1 MAARA
6 NQESHDA
13 QPAAPVGGEAT
24 LRGHDETKYDDLFHQ
39 AAEAARAT
47 STEQSMTLMQG
58 LKTYPHAVGWSVLI
72 STAIVMEGFDKVLIN
87 SLFANTAFREKYGD
101 QQPDGTYELT
111 ATWQT
116 ALSIASMAGE
126 VVGLGINGVVAE
138 RFGYRKTIIASMFLV
153 IAFIFIVFFAQT
165 TSHLLAGQV
174 LLGLPWGVFQTI
186 TVAYAAEVCPT
197 ALRAYL
203 TTYVNLCWV
212 IGQFIASG
220 VLRGLAD
227 RDDKWSYKIPFAL
240 QWVWPIPIMIGVYL
254 APESPW
260 WLVRRD
266 RREEAKHAL
275 LRLTARNHDSNVDL
289 DLDATLSMME
299 QTNAMEKAL
308 TAGSSYIDC
317 FRGTNLRR
325 TEISCLT
332 WFAQIFS
339 GVAFMSYSTYFYEQA
354 GLATQHA
361 FSMTMAQYG
370 LGAIGTLLSWV
381 LMVRFG
387 RRTLYLSGI
396 VGMFILLVIIGSVGA
411 AIDSKTN
418 AGAGWAI
425 GSMLLLLTM
434 IYDMT
439 VGPVCYA
446 LVSEV
451 ASTRLRSKTI
461 VLARSTYNVGNI
473 VVSIIAPRMLN
484 PTAWDWG
491 AKGGFFWAGCG
502 TLCFAW
508 AFFRLP
514 EPKGRTYGELDVLFE
529 QRVSARKFAGMKIDP
544 AAVAEQIIQADE
556 KKLAFKESTPAT
568 VERV

>member
-1 MAARA
+1 MAGQVQR
-6 NQESHDA
+6 ESHDA
-13 QPAAPVGGEAT
+13 QIPVSTAVDQGSRSQYTSLQDDLSHEAT
-24 LRGHDETKYDDLFHQ
+24 
-39 AAEAARAT
+39 EAARAT
-47 STEQSMTLMQG
+47 LTEQSMTLMQG
-58 LKTYPHAVGWSVLI
+58 LRTYPHAVGWSVLI

-87 SLFANTAFREKYGD
+87 SLFANTAFRQKYGD
-101 QQPDGTYELT
+101 QQPDGSYELT

-126 VVGLGINGVVAE
+126 VVGLGINGIVAE
-138 RFGYRKTIIASMFLV
+138 RFGYRKTIIVSMFLV

-165 TSHLLAGQV
+165 TSHLLAGQI

-186 TVAYAAEVCPT
+186 TVTYAAEVCPT

-220 VLRGLAD
+220 VLRGLAG
-227 RDDKWSYKIPFAL
+227 RDDQWSYKIPFAL
-240 QWVWPIPIMIGVYL
+240 QWIWPVPIMIGVYL

-260 WLVRRD
+260 WLVRKD
-266 RREEAKHAL
+266 RHEEAKHSL
-275 LRLTARNHDSNVDL
+275 LRLTSKNHDPNVDL
-289 DLDATLSMME
+289 DLDATIAMME
-299 QTNAMEKAL
+299 HTNAMEKVL
-308 TAGSSYIDC
+308 TAGSAYTDC
-317 FRGTNLRR
+317 FKGTNLRR

-339 GVAFMSYSTYFYEQA
+339 GVAFMSYSTYFYQQA
-354 GLATQHA
+354 GLATEHA
-361 FSMTMAQYG
+361 FTMTMAQYG
-370 LGAIGTLLSWV
+370 LGAIGTIFSWV
-381 LMVRFG
+381 LMIRFG

-396 VGMFILLVIIGSVGA
+396 AGMFVLLVVIGSVGA
-411 AIDSKTN
+411 AINTDDN
-418 AGAGWAI
+418 AAASWGV

-434 IYDMT
+434 VYDMT

-446 LVSEV
+446 LVSEI

-461 VLARSTYNVGNI
+461 VLARSTYNIGNI

-508 AFFRLP
+508 AYFRLL

-529 QRVSARKFAGMKIDP
+529 EKVSARKFASTKIDP
-544 AAVAEQIIQADE
+544 VAAAEQIIKADE
-556 KKLAFKESTPAT
+556 KKTALDEPNVAAA
-568 VERV
+568 ERV